1 MRQNRIKKKR
11 TQGKVITK
19 KKKVEVLS
27 LGRLV
32 RRSGG
37 PKDELRQELVGQRV
51 KVFTVEFRLMAGLK
65 VGFYFMNYQSGTLS
79 NSKLEKKNSP
89 YFVTCALTSVIASQM
104 GWLECKT

>member
-1 MRQNRIKKKR
+1 M
-11 TQGKVITK
+11 
-19 KKKVEVLS
+19 
-27 LGRLV
+27 

-79 NSKLEKKNSP
+79 NNKLGKNSP
-89 YFVTCALTSVIASQM
+89 YFVTCALTSVIASQI